1 MPVGPLT
8 LAGIERA
15 ARAQL
20 PPEIW
25 DFIEGGSGAE
35 RTLAGNREMF
45 GHYALRPRTLVDVSA
60 CATGT
65 ALLGAELGLPVGIAP
80 MAYHR
85 LVHPDG
91 ETATARA
98 AGRAGALLVAGIFA
112 SRTLE
117 AIAAEATG
125 PLWLQLYWLRR
136 RDALAALV
144 ERAEAAGFAAL
155 MLTVD
160 APRIGHRLRDLRN
173 GFAVP
178 PEIRA
183 VNLDPALMAASHRA
197 GAGSSGIAGHAL
209 EQFDP
214 SLTWADL
221 AWLRERTALP
231 LVLKGILTAED
242 ARLAAEHGADAVVV
256 SNHGGRQL
264 DGALPALAALPEV
277 AAAVP
282 PDLPVL
288 LDGGVR
294 TGADIA
300 VALAL
305 GARAVLVGRP
315 VLWGLAT
322 GGADGVADVLALL
335 RAELEHTLALLGRPT
350 PADLDRTVLAPWPVH
365 RPDAGVC
372 GP

>member
-1 MPVGPLT
+1 MTPLT

-15 ARAQL
+15 AREQL
-20 PPEIW
+20 SPEIW

-35 RTLAGNREMF
+35 RTLAANREMF
-45 GHYALRPRTLVDVSA
+45 GRYAFRPRTLVDVSD
-60 CATGT
+60 CAP
-65 ALLGAELGLPVGIAP
+65 AVDLLGTTLRLPVGIAP

-98 AGRAGALLVAGIFA
+98 AGKAGALLVAGIFA

-117 AIAAEATG
+117 EIAAAATG

-136 RDALAALV
+136 RDALAALID
-144 ERAEAAGFAAL
+144 RAEAAGFTAL

-160 APRIGHRLRDLRN
+160 APRIGRRLRDLRN

-183 VNLDPALMAASHRA
+183 VNLDAGLMAASHRA
-197 GAGSSGIAGHAL
+197 GPGGSGIADHAR

-214 SLTWADL
+214 TLSWADL
-221 AWLRERTALP
+221 AWLRERSRLP
-231 LVLKGILTAED
+231 LVLKGVLTAED
-242 ARLAAEHGADAVVV
+242 ARRAADHGVDAVVV

-277 AAAVP
+277 VDALP
-282 PDLPVL
+282 PHIPAL

-294 TGADIA
+294 EGADIA

-315 VLWGLAT
+315 ALWGLAT
-322 GGADGVADVLALL
+322 GGEAGVGRVLDLL
-335 RAELEHTLALLGRPT
+335 RDELEHTMALLGRPRA
-350 PADLDRTVLAPWPVH
+350 ADLDRDALTRWPV
-365 RPDAGVC
+365 
-372 GP
+372 